1 MPRYDLP
8 PLQPRQPEVAMNT
21 PTVDGGLSG
30 PDEWERT
37 LSIPVNQAIL
47 SAMEVDGEV
56 VIELRGK
63 VASLSSNQ
71 TNTRSNASMSVVI
84 SSVEAYPADDGY
96 EEQEQFEQSFNKARG
111 MFPGKHY

>member
-1 MPRYDLP
+1 MPHYELP
-8 PLQPRQPEVAMNT
+8 PLQPRQPEVAMNA
-21 PTVDGGLSG
+21 PTVAGAPSA

-63 VASLSSNQ
+63 VTSLS
-71 TNTRSNASMSVVI
+71 NTRSSSTMSVVI
-84 SSVEAYPADDGY
+84 SSVDAYPADDGY
-96 EEQEQFEQSFNKARG
+96 QEQEQFEQSFNKARG